1 MLSAIFAVIDSENNS
16 NNMVKKICLIAMAI
30 CLWMPAST
38 CFAQATEDGG
48 IENSASEVTIS
59 LNGSTVTIRNAEGQA
74 VELYAITGVQIAS
87 YRIGRNQK
95 ELVLTLKKGFYII
108 KVNKMTRRIT
118 IP

>member
-1 MLSAIFAVIDSENNS
+1 
-16 NNMVKKICLIAMAI
+16 MVKKICLIAMAI

-38 CFAQATEDGG
+38 CTCFAQTTEDGG

>member
-1 MLSAIFAVIDSENNS
+1 
-16 NNMVKKICLIAMAI
+16 MVKKICLIAMAV

-38 CFAQATEDGG
+38 CFAQTAEDGG

-59 LNGSTVTIRNAEGQA
+59 LNGSTITIRNAEGQA